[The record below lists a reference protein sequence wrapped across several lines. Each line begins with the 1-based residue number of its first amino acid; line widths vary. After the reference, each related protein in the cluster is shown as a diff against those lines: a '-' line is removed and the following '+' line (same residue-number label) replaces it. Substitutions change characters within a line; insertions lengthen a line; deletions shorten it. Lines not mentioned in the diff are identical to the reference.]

1 MQTDEQ
7 GGALPTWA
15 PQVLLELERSQQALL
30 HLREQQIQD
39 MESVSRSVECA
50 LLGAQREEQRLI
62 DRVGQEHRDTRLQL
76 EQLQKENTAAA
87 QAIQASIEER
97 LQALAQLRDQI
108 QRGGRTNLE
117 KNLQHRISELL
128 LWEPPFSL
136 KRVSFHPSPH
146 QLVLFGEIRVQGHSL
161 RVRTPHEGQSRGQGD
176 SCHSKGVNRN
186 QIQACGG
193 ENRVQRVNGAMVKTA
208 DEKVIEWSPKTSVAE
223 CGGVRVV
230 RKIRLSPR
238 VAETGD
244 GMGSQEAKLIS
255 DIKNERETNSGIQMP
270 QLTEVPA
277 LDLSSLADS
286 RIHSQKPELEVDDGE
301 RDLAMSLDSE
311 RDLFQAVPAFLS
323 DGESENGEEQ
333 TVIEKGTE
341 GNHIKSSPPSSRA
354 LVLLSSRCPSARQE
368 GELECVVHHPG
379 STDLGMHVGPPKDQ
393 VLMANQH
400 SAQFSTQKEISA
412 AIKSHPGHI
421 GKTRKHA
428 ESTFWNENAITQGFA
443 INNKSLPASQSSNR
457 GSKQSLEDKQD
468 PKTGIRD
475 SAISRSCLDLSP
487 RYRSPSHV
495 SLSLEDPAVGTY
507 GDTGRPASPADSI
520 DSSYTFIVSSPR
532 DYSIPIRSSGV
543 DLRLS
548 KSTFDLSRR
557 APPLIEGSG
566 RDEVGQGRV
575 NRKRLS
581 SASSSLSRI
590 SNGNEAKD
598 LCSTGFKSK
607 STHSFQSTKNT
618 PGRVSRSVSMSV
630 IDVSSAPS
638 KRGSAGLKLRGFHSA
653 REQQQGSGMGGKGD
667 KVEQTVIKEE
677 GREGQKQGRLV
688 RQFGKFGSGRA
699 ELSLPS
705 GLHAMPQGQLYVV
718 DCGNAR
724 VQVTDARGNI
734 LQQVSTQGTEGST
747 ARRHHNYFDIAV
759 NGKGLIALSC
769 AAERALLIF
778 NRHGRRL
785 QAFGGG
791 GDELEAPRGVAVNQR
806 DEFVVADTRRG
817 TLTAFQLEPKTGRK
831 LERTVVPG
839 FCKPYLVAASLTT
852 GLVAVSERG
861 SETSGAPCVKVLDPS
876 WSTIRILGINA
887 GLGPVLSCPWGVCID
902 TDGDIL
908 VADWA
913 KEHKVLLYPSQGTGR
928 SIIREGLSSPRGL
941 ALLPDGHLVVADS
954 MHNCIKIFQYK

>member
-7 GGALPTWA
+7 GGALPMWA

-39 MESVSRSVECA
+39 MENVSRSVECA

-97 LQALAQLRDQI
+97 LQSLAQLRDQI

-136 KRVSFHPSPH
+136 KRVSFHPPPH
-146 QLVLFGEIRVQGHSL
+146 QLVLFGEIRVQEHSL
-161 RVRTPHEGQSRGQGD
+161 RLRTPHEGQSRGQGD

-193 ENRVQRVNGAMVKTA
+193 ENRVQRVNGAVVKTA

-238 VAETGD
+238 VAE
-244 GMGSQEAKLIS
+244 
-255 DIKNERETNSGIQMP
+255 
-270 QLTEVPA
+270 TEVPA

-323 DGESENGEEQ
+323 DGESENGEEE

-341 GNHIKSSPPSSRA
+341 GNHIKSSPHSSRA

-368 GELECVVHHPG
+368 GALE
-379 STDLGMHVGPPKDQ
+379 
-393 VLMANQH
+393 
-400 SAQFSTQKEISA
+400 
-412 AIKSHPGHI
+412 
-421 GKTRKHA
+421 
-428 ESTFWNENAITQGFA
+428 
-443 INNKSLPASQSSNR
+443 
-457 GSKQSLEDKQD
+457 GSKQSLEDEQD

-495 SLSLEDPAVGTY
+495 SLSLEDPAVGAY

-532 DYSIPIRSSGV
+532 DYTIPIRSSGV

-557 APPLIEGSG
+557 GPPLIEGSG
-566 RDEVGQGRV
+566 RDEVGQRRV
-575 NRKRLS
+575 NRKCLS
-581 SASSSLSRI
+581 SASSSLRRL
-590 SNGNEAKD
+590 SNGNETKD
-598 LCSTGFKSK
+598 LCSTGFKI
-607 STHSFQSTKNT
+607 
-618 PGRVSRSVSMSV
+618 SMSV

-638 KRGSAGLKLRGFHSA
+638 KRGSAGLKLRAFHSA

-928 SIIREGLSSPRGL
+928 SIITEGLSSPRGL